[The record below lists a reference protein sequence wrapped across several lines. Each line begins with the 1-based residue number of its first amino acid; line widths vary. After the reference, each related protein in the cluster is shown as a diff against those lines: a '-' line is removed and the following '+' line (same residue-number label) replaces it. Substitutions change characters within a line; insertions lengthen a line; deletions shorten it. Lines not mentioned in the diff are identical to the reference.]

1 MRRIVKAVLLLA
13 LSLLLLCLL
22 TSCGQYDGP
31 RLSDL
36 CILRVCNETGRDCLY
51 NVRVTSDPPTG
62 RWMTLANRYVYA
74 AEAEPGESYTI
85 RLTIEGEEYTTIE
98 DGKVKTIR
106 PVESRITIEVTTDG
120 NIHDVHVFYD
130 PDTRVM
136 TYELKVTRS

>member
-13 LSLLLLCLL
+13 LSLLLLGLL
-22 TSCGQYDGP
+22 VSCGQYDGP

-36 CILRVCNETGRDCLY
+36 CILRICNDTGRDCLY
-51 NVRVTSDPPTG
+51 NVRVTSDPPAD
-62 RWMTLANRYVYA
+62 RWKMLSSRYIYA
-74 AEAEPGESYTI
+74 VEAEPSESYTI

-98 DGKVKTIR
+98 DGKVKTVR
-106 PVESRITIEVTTDG
+106 PVESQITIEVTTDG

-136 TYELKVTRS
+136 TYEVKVTRS